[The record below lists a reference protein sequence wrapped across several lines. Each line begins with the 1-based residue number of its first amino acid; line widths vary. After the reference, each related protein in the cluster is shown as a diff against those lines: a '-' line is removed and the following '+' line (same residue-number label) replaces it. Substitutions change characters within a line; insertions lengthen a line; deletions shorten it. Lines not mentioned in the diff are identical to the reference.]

1 MNDDFIVKLGIVAN
15 ILQVANYNENL
26 QQTSNDELM
35 KKLEMQDSIYLQTI
49 VLQNNEIIKLLKEV
63 IKDESM

>member
-1 MNDDFIVKLGIVAN
+1 MNDDFIAKLGIIAN
-15 ILQVANYNENL
+15 ILQVANYNENI

-49 VLQNNEIIKLLKEV
+49 VLQNNEIIKLLKGV
-63 IKDESM
+63 IKDESV